1 MNSEELVFAPVGVCV
16 CSEVGLVNYLL
27 GSHDSGTCRVRV
39 LRGLVRE
46 PRGLVW
52 GLLRGALARVVSFQ
66 I

>member
-1 MNSEELVFAPVGVCV
+1 MNNEEFVSAPFGVCV
-16 CSEVGLVNYLL
+16 LIHVGLVNYLL